1 MLEPGKPFPSFSL
14 ANQDG
19 VSRSLADFH
28 GQWLV
33 VYVYPKDDTPG
44 CTLEGKSFSAA
55 KPQFDAVHAVVVGL
69 SQDDVASH
77 RSFCDKYAFKVPLLA
92 DPKAQL
98 LGALG
103 VGQSEW
109 KGNKYWE
116 RTTFVVD
123 PKGVLRKVYAQVKP
137 DGHEQQVLRDLKELQ
152 KSAGR

>member
-1 MLEPGKPFPSFSL
+1 MLEPGKPFPNFSL
-14 ANQDG
+14 SNQDG
-19 VSRSLADFH
+19 VSRSLADFN

-33 VYVYPKDDTPG
+33 VFVYPKDDTSG

-55 KPQFDAVHAVVVGL
+55 KPQFDAIRSVVVGL

-77 RSFCDKYAFKVPLLA
+77 KRFCDKFAFQVSLLA

-103 VGQSEW
+103 VGQSEF
-109 KGNKYWE
+109 KGQKYWD

-123 PKGVLRKVYAQVKP
+123 PQGVLRKVYTQVKP
-137 DGHEQQVLRDLKELQ
+137 DGHEQQVLRDLQELQ
-152 KSAGR
+152 KAAAR